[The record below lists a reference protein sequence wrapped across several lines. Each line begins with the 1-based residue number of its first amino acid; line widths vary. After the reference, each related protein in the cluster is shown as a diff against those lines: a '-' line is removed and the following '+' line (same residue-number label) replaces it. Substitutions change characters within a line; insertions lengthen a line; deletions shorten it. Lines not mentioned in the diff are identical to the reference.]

1 MGELTVSVTQLNSY
15 IKNIFDAEELLKN
28 IKVVGEITN
37 LKRSGSAIY
46 FDLKDES
53 ASIPCVAFNS
63 SIMDGFEFGDN
74 VVLKGSPNFYVK
86 GGRLSFV
93 VSKIEKYGIGE
104 LYKEYLETK
113 ARLEKEGLFDELHKK
128 PLPKFVK
135 RVGVVTSK
143 TGAVIRD
150 IIRVKRSKNHCSDI
164 VLFPAKVQG
173 IGAAEE
179 IINGIRVL
187 DDYGVDVII
196 VARGGGSFED
206 YQPFNTE
213 SVVRAVYNAKTPI
226 VSAIGHENDWSLID
240 FAADVRAATP
250 SVASEIVFFDELQF
264 LSSIMAP
271 LSSYI
276 DGLDLAIKQNQEKLL
291 KSMNLVNYTIS
302 RRLKSDAGSIIK
314 AGKRLINS
322 TENLLE
328 MKKMQLKVASKTI
341 EGNNPKAILDRGY
354 AKILAD
360 GKPIKSI
367 KNLSIN
373 ECVEI
378 DLLDGY
384 AKATI
389 LEVKEKK

>member
-113 ARLEKEGLFDELHKK
+113 ARLEKEGLFDEIHKK

-150 IIRVKRSKNHCSDI
+150 IIRVKLSKNHCSDI

-271 LSSYI
+271 LNSYI

-302 RRLKSDAGSIIK
+302 RRLKSDAVSIIK

-378 DLLDGY
+378 GLLDGY

-389 LEVKEKK
+389 LEVKENK